1 MKVMVTSICAVC
13 QCKHCTDDRTV
24 CKCNCVADVLFAS
37 AVNCPFYCNEVSGQ
51 DAKVIMD
58 SARESRA
65 SCTST
70 CASSSSLLIASAFRL
85 ENFMATGELGAEG

>member
-1 MKVMVTSICAVC
+1 MIRIRAVC
-13 QCKHCTDDRTV
+13 RCKSFADDRTV
-24 CKCNCVADVLFAS
+24 CECNCVADVLFAS

-58 SARESRA
+58 SAAAARA
-65 SCTST
+65 SRPGT
-70 CASSSSLLIASAFRL
+70 CASSSSLLIASTFRL